1 MDAKS
6 ASAAWTKLFRPY
18 KNDRWRSAM
27 SVTESTP
34 LRPAHLQAI
43 HLSKSI
49 AVLAVAGVLLL
60 SVGCGGPPAQ
70 PPMAPPK
77 VQVATV
83 GERQINPYQQFIGR
97 VRAVEDAT
105 IFARVSGYL
114 KATSFQEGQMVN
126 KGDVL
131 FTLDQEEYQIAVER
145 AQAGMKVAEA
155 EQTAAERNFKRQE
168 DLRKKGVIA
177 EKDYDEALNRRDQAI
192 ASVAE
197 AQAELNSAQYN
208 LSQTVLKAPFTGRVG
223 RALVSIGDNITSQ
236 EALTTIVTVDPMH
249 VYMDISE
256 RAVAEFNERF
266 EDEQQR
272 QEQINHSQLKLVL
285 PSGTEYS
292 EVGKFDFFDNRI
304 NDRTGA
310 LRARAVFKNVKNLLT
325 DGQYVTVQIE
335 RTETISAK
343 LVPMASIQQD
353 QLGAYV
359 LIVDDNNIVVQKRVE
374 LGAQFGVDR
383 AVHSGIE
390 IGDRII
396 VEGIMKSRP
405 GKPVDPV
412 ERQSAPGDHQAMEN
426 PVSQPVQLPQIED
439 SSATEAPTTA
449 PAEVNN
455 HGS

>member
-1 MDAKS
+1 MIIRCLRAP
-6 ASAAWTKLFRPY
+6 AIAAAL
-18 KNDRWRSAM
+18 
-27 SVTESTP
+27 ST
-34 LRPAHLQAI
+34 AAFM
-43 HLSKSI
+43 
-49 AVLAVAGVLLL
+49 A
-60 SVGCGGPPAQ
+60 GCGGPPAQ
-70 PPMAPPK
+70 PQMAPPK

-83 GERQINPYQQFIGR
+83 GEQQINPYQQFIGR

-105 IFARVSGYL
+105 IYARVSGYL
-114 KATSFQEGQMVN
+114 KKTSFKEGQMVQQ
-126 KGDVL
+126 GDVL

-145 AQAGMKVAEA
+145 AEAGMKVAEA
-155 EQTAAERNFKRQE
+155 EKTAAERNFKRQE

-177 EKDYDEALNRRDQAI
+177 EKDYDEALNRRDQAT

-197 AQAELNSAQYN
+197 ALAELNSAKYD
-208 LSQTVLKAPFTGRVG
+208 LSQTELKAPFTGRVG

-266 EDEQQR
+266 DDERKR
-272 QEQINHSQLKLVL
+272 QNQINHSQLKLVL

-292 EVGKFDFFDNRI
+292 EIGQFDFFDNRI

-310 LRARAVFKNVKNLLT
+310 LRARAVFKNVNNLLT

-359 LIVDDNNIVVQKRVE
+359 LAVGENNIVLQKRVE
-374 LGAQFGVDR
+374 LGEQFGVDR
-383 AVHSGIE
+383 AVHSGVE

-405 GKPVDPV
+405 GKPVNPV
-412 ERQSAPGDHQAMEN
+412 QRQSAPGDSQAVPAPATE
-426 PVSQPVQLPQIED
+426 PVKLPQID
-439 SSATEAPTTA
+439 DA
-449 PAEVNN
+449 PAADAPQAE
-455 HGS
+455 GA